1 MALHYLFVFFFGI
14 AFLVALIR
22 LIAYFFKDQLN
33 AVGFSISD
41 ADLNIF
47 NDMVESTFEMS
58 KVSVNIAIYLIGI
71 MTLWL
76 GIMKIGEKGGAV
88 NIMSRAIQPF
98 FKRIFPEVPKDH
110 PAFGAMMMNFAAN
123 MLGLDNAATP
133 MGLKAMKELQ
143 AINKREDTASNAQ
156 IMFLVLNTSGLTL
169 IPISVMALRAEAN
182 AANPTDVFIPILL
195 ATLCATLTGLVVT
208 ALVQRINLFQPIVL
222 AYLAGIV
229 AFVVGIIAWAN
240 GFEDR
245 ELMGKITGT
254 AGNFILFSVIVW
266 FIYLG
271 WKSKINVYSTFI
283 EGAKEGFSTAITII
297 PYLVGMLVAIG
308 VFRAS
313 GTLDMLISGIGA
325 GFEFMGFNT
334 DFIDALPTAFM
345 KPLSGSGARSMMVE
359 TMKNNGAD
367 SFSGYLSSIFQ
378 GSTETT
384 FYTLAVYFGAVNIK
398 NTRNA
403 AKLGIIAD
411 LAGILAAILI
421 AYIFFPY

>member
-222 AYLAGIV
+222 AYLTGIV

-313 GTLDMLISGIGA
+313 GTLDMITAGIGV
-325 GFEFMGFNT
+325 GFEFIGLNT

-403 AKLGIIAD
+403 AKLGITAD